1 MDLYNNKV
9 GRDLAA
15 DPENAGRGGREVIR
29 EAIRD
34 GRLRTRPFETAEPP
48 APLPDRP
55 PGIIYGRSRNPR
67 SQR

>member
-15 DPENAGRGGREVIR
+15 DPENAGRDGREVIR

-34 GRLRTRPFETAEPP
+34 GKLRTRPFETDEPRS
-48 APLPDRP
+48 PLPDRP
-55 PGIIYGRSRNPR
+55 PGMLYRRSG
-67 SQR
+67 SQGH